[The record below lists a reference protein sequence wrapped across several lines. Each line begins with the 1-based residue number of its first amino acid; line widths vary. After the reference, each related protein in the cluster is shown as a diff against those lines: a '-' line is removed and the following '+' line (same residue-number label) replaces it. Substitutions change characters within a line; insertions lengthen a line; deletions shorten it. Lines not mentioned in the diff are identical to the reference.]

1 MKPKQ
6 PEEVNDSL
14 VGGMMAKLMEVI
26 DGESRTEKWEVG
38 RLKSAKKASVA
49 LPQEGATVAASLFTW
64 QALDSANRA
73 SGCVLNDLSL
83 DLAGCSPKGEWVM
96 VAPVPVVF
104 PRSGAGRPKKQ
115 KK

>member
-1 MKPKQ
+1 
-6 PEEVNDSL
+6 
-14 VGGMMAKLMEVI
+14 MMAKLMAKLMVVI

-38 RLKSAKKASVA
+38 RLKSAKKVSVA